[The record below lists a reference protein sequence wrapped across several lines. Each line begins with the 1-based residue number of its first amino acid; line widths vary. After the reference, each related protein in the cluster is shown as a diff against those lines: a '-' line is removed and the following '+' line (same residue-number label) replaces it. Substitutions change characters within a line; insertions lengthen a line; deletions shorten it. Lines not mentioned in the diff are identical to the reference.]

1 MTYGKTLHLSWPRD
15 AALAMFLGIFCA
27 AGAHAQS
34 NAIDAAIEG
43 YVRDASGGAIGRAA
57 ITARNTSTNVQTETL
72 TNADGYFRFPLL
84 QVGEYRLTA
93 QAEGFKALAKPGF
106 PLVAGQNV
114 RVDFDM
120 QVGAKTETVEVTAET
135 SVELADTGLSAV
147 EGLVSRKEVEDL
159 PIVSRNIYN
168 YQLLA
173 PGVQGLS
180 SPTFGTTQ
188 FAFGGNERSSWNL
201 DGLDNTQRA
210 SSRQIRM
217 VITTPEAVEEV
228 QVLSSGYSAEF
239 GRAAGG
245 QVNVILKSG
254 TNQYHGSELFLY
266 RPTDWQARPSLAA
279 INPPLHWWDE
289 AVTFGGPILKDRLFF
304 FTQFEHNP
312 YTRPNAL
319 TILPANATAL
329 NLPADQQ
336 TIAPFGETYDTYVG
350 KLNYR
355 INDRN
360 NGYVRYARF
369 TNHQPNAASGLTIP
383 DRGTNFDDHMNGG
396 AVQLASSP
404 SANLLNELR
413 YGAIERTQANYPVGK
428 PNPYT
433 AAVNITGVANIG
445 YNPLAGTY
453 TTELANQVVDNVTWT
468 HGRSTWKTGIDF
480 QRTNFDILKAR
491 NLAYTFGG
499 LSAASPA
506 RGAVSAL
513 NQYLYTVQ
521 GLTDPA
527 TSKLYT
533 YSTFAEDGGNPY
545 LNISFQFFNW
555 FVQDEFRVNQR
566 LTINVGVRYEKILF
580 PGLDPNAPY
589 PLSRKIDGDS
599 KDLAPR
605 VSFNWRATNDSKTVV
620 RGAFGTYY
628 DVPGLSIFYTAAQVN
643 GDRFLSYQVA
653 GTDPRAPVFPTVPSL
668 SDTAL
673 VVKPNINAFAPGY
686 KNTYQIQSNLQVQR
700 ELPAKLVLT
709 VGYNYAAQR
718 HGIYSENIN
727 LGAPVSYLADGRPVF
742 GSAALHPNQS
752 FNQINLIESGAN
764 TNYNAMFLHL
774 QKRLSAGLLF
784 QGSYTWSHALANNI
798 GEGGAI
804 TDPTNLQRDYGPADN
819 DLRHYFVGQWLYE
832 PTFKTPG
839 AKWINGLELSSM
851 IFSNSGYPV
860 NTVSGIDLNNDG
872 NNNDRPLFRGRND
885 LTGPGLIQIDARLQ
899 RTFAI
904 RERYRLVG
912 LFEAENALNHT
923 NAGCSTAGGCTGA
936 VINTAGAADFG
947 RITSA
952 RTARNVQFGFK
963 FLF

>member
-1 MTYGKTLHLSWPRD
+1 MPITNARPLSIPRT
-15 AALAMFLGIFCA
+15 ALALVVAIFCTA
-27 AGAHAQS
+27 TAHAQS

-43 YVRDASGGAIGRAA
+43 YVRDASGGVIPRAR
-57 ITARNTSTNVQTETL
+57 ITARNISTNVASEAL
-72 TNADGYFRFPLL
+72 TDPDGYFRFPLL
-84 QVGEYRLTA
+84 QVGTYRLTA
-93 QAEGFKALAKPGF
+93 EAEGFKALHKPDF
-106 PLVAGQNV
+106 PLVAGQKI
-114 RVDFDM
+114 RADFDM
-120 QVGAKTETVEVTAET
+120 QVGSRAETVEVTAET
-135 SVELADTGLSAV
+135 SVELADTGSSAV
-147 EGLVSRKEVEDL
+147 VGIVSRKEVEDL

-180 SPTFGTTQ
+180 SATFGTTQ

-201 DGLDNTQRA
+201 DGLDNTQRGG
-210 SSRQIRM
+210 SRQIRM
-217 VITTPEAVEEV
+217 VITTPEAVEEI
-228 QVLSSGYSAEF
+228 QVLSNGYSAEF

-254 TNQYHGSELFLY
+254 TNQYHGSELFIY

-304 FTQFEHNP
+304 FTQYEHNP

-319 TILPANATAL
+319 TILAANAAAL

-383 DRGTNFDDHMNGG
+383 DRGTDYDDHMNGG
-396 AVQLASSP
+396 GVQLATALSP
-404 SANLLNELR
+404 NLLNEVR
-413 YGAIERTQANYPVGK
+413 YGAIQRTTANHPVGK

-433 AAVNITGVANIG
+433 AAVNISGVANIG
-445 YNPLAGTY
+445 YNPLAYTE
-453 TTELANQVVDNVTWT
+453 TTELANQIVDNITWT
-468 HGRSTWKTGIDF
+468 RGRSTWKAGIDF
-480 QRTNFDILKAR
+480 QRTNFDIFKSR
-491 NLAYTFGG
+491 NVAYSFGG
-499 LSAASPA
+499 LSAAGTA

-527 TSKLYT
+527 TAQPYT
-533 YSTFAEDGGNPY
+533 YSTFAEDGGDPR
-545 LNISFQFFNW
+545 LNISFQFLNW
-555 FVQDEFRVNQR
+555 FVQNEFRVNQR
-566 LTINVGVRYEKILF
+566 LTINVGLRYEKILF
-580 PGLDPNAPY
+580 PGLDPDAPY

-599 KDLAPR
+599 TDFAPR
-605 VSFNWRATNDSKTVV
+605 VSFNWRATKDAKTVV
-620 RGAFGTYY
+620 RGAFGTFY
-628 DVPGLSIFYTAAQVN
+628 DVPSLSIYYTAAQVN
-643 GDRFLSYQVA
+643 GHRFLSYQVA
-653 GTDPRAPVFPTVPSL
+653 GSDPKAPVFPTVPTL

-686 KNTYQIQSNLQVQR
+686 KNTYQIQGNLQVQR
-700 ELPAKLVLT
+700 ELPLNLVLT
-709 VGYNYAAQR
+709 LGYNYAAQR

-727 LGAPVSYLADGRPVF
+727 LGPAVSYLADGRPVF
-742 GSAALHPNQS
+742 GTAALHPNQS
-752 FNQINLIESGAN
+752 FNQINLIQSGAN
-764 TNYNAMFLHL
+764 TNYNGLFVHL

-784 QGSYTWSHALANNI
+784 QGSYTWSHAIADNL
-798 GEGGAI
+798 GESGSI
-804 TDPTNLQRDYGPADN
+804 SDPTNLRRDFGNADN

-832 PTFKTPG
+832 PHFKSPSL
-839 AKWINGLELSSM
+839 KWINGFELSSM
-851 IFSNSGYPV
+851 MFFNSGYPI
-860 NTVSGIDLNNDG
+860 NAVSGVDLNNDG
-872 NNNDRPLFRGRND
+872 VSNDRPLFRGRND
-885 LTGPGLIQIDARLQ
+885 VAGPGLTQFDARLQ
-899 RTFAI
+899 RTFTY

-912 LFEAENALNHT
+912 LIEAENALNHT
-923 NAGCSTAGGCTGA
+923 NAACSTASGCSGA
-936 VINTAGAADFG
+936 VVNTATAADFG

-952 RTARNVQFGFK
+952 RTARNLQLGFK
-963 FLF
+963 VVF